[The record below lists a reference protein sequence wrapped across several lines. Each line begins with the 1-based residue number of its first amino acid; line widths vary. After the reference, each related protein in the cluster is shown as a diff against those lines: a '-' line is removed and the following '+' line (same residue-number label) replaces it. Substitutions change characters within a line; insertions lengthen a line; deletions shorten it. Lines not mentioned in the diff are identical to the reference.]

1 MFVIMKGARGEEKEN
16 LQTFALFERSSL
28 QIISRHLKNVH
39 IQTYIG
45 VRVATAD
52 TVYMVNI
59 S

>member
-45 VRVATAD
+45 VRVAL
-52 TVYMVNI
+52 
-59 S
+59 